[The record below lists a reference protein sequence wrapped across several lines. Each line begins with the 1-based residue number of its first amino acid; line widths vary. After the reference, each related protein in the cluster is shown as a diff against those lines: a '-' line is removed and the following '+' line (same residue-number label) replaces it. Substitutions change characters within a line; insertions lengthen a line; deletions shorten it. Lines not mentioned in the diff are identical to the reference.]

1 MSDGLS
7 SVLGDMDPGKFL
19 AEHWQ
24 RKPLLVRSAIPEYV
38 SPISGDEL
46 AGLAM
51 ESEVESRIVLE
62 NWKDKP
68 WVLRHGPF
76 AESEFEELP
85 ASHWT
90 LLVQAID
97 LWVPETQALLDR
109 FDFLPRWRLDDLMV
123 SFAPAGGS
131 VGPHFDQYDVFLLQV
146 EGHRHWRLGG
156 SCDSNTPL
164 LAGTDLGIL
173 QEFTSHEDWL
183 LGPGD
188 MLYVPPNVA
197 HWGIAESDCLTFS
210 IGFRSPRFSDM
221 LGDLAVELAAG
232 ETALEHEYYRDPP
245 LTPAMAAE
253 AIDPAFVS
261 KARQTLVD
269 LIDNE
274 ALIADWLARYMTQ
287 PKYPDLVEMT
297 GERRRARINGRDY
310 ENGEPDQ

>member
-1 MSDGLS
+1 MSRVSD

-24 RKPLLVRSAIPEYV
+24 RKPLLVRSAVPGYV
-38 SPISGDEL
+38 SPISADEL

-62 NWKDKP
+62 NWNDKP

-76 AESEFEELP
+76 AESVFEELP

-97 LWVPETQALLDR
+97 LWMPETQGLLDR

-123 SFAPAGGS
+123 SYAPAGGS

-146 EGHRHWRLGG
+146 EGERHWRLGR
-156 SCDSNTPL
+156 SCDSNTAL
-164 LAGTDLGIL
+164 LAGTDLRIL
-173 QEFTSHEDWL
+173 QEFTTQEEWL

-210 IGFRSPRFSDM
+210 IGFRSPRLSDM
-221 LGDLAVELAAG
+221 LGDLAIELAASDSLPG
-232 ETALEHEYYRDPP
+232 HEYYRDPP
-245 LTPAMAAE
+245 LTPAMAGE
-253 AIDPAFVS
+253 TIDPAFVS
-261 KARQTLVD
+261 KARQALRDIV
-269 LIDNE
+269 DNE
-274 ALIADWLARYMTQ
+274 ALIADWIARYMTQ
-287 PKYPDLVEMT
+287 PKYPDLIELT
-297 GERRRARINGRDY
+297 GETRRARISGRDY

>member
-1 MSDGLS
+1 MSRVSD

-24 RKPLLVRSAIPEYV
+24 RKPLLVRSAVPGYV
-38 SPISGDEL
+38 SPISADEL

-62 NWKDKP
+62 NWNDKP

-76 AESEFEELP
+76 AESVFEELP

-97 LWVPETQALLDR
+97 LWMPETQGLLDR

-123 SFAPAGGS
+123 SYAPAGGS

-146 EGHRHWRLGG
+146 EGERRWRLGR
-156 SCDSNTPL
+156 SCGSNTAL
-164 LAGTDLGIL
+164 LAGTDLRIL
-173 QEFTSHEDWL
+173 QEFTTQEEWL

-210 IGFRSPRFSDM
+210 IGFRSPRLSDM
-221 LGDLAVELAAG
+221 LGDLAIELAASDSLPG
-232 ETALEHEYYRDPP
+232 HEYYRDPP
-245 LTPAMAAE
+245 LTPAMAGE
-253 AIDPAFVS
+253 TIDPAFVS
-261 KARQTLVD
+261 KARQALRDIV
-269 LIDNE
+269 DNE
-274 ALIADWLARYMTQ
+274 ALIADWIARYMTQ
-287 PKYPDLVEMT
+287 PKYPDLIELT
-297 GERRRARINGRDY
+297 GETRRARISGRDY